1 MQKMRSECLWF
12 AKWVGLTCV
21 VIVYRTGRL
30 MLRRNT
36 VMRTIRTILVLLAI
50 LLNSSG
56 AVAQTRYFPPR
67 SLDDDSRS
75 DEFRSHWYSAALKAL
90 DEPSL
95 WELSKLQKGESYR
108 FLWLRSFHHPVAV
121 RIDVR
126 SDGSSQLVTKM
137 TSGAGGYEPGQL
149 TKSTSI
155 GLTKVQ
161 TDRFLNKLKKHAF
174 WELEPQNRES
184 GGCDGA
190 EWIIEGVRDGSYRIV
205 LRWSPMNGPVRDLG
219 LFMLKDLA
227 RLKVPADE

>member
-1 MQKMRSECLWF
+1 
-12 AKWVGLTCV
+12 
-21 VIVYRTGRL
+21 

-227 RLKVPADE
+227 RLKVPADEIY